1 VKKVKVY
8 EVDLVKSGEMN
19 FSSGNS
25 AYDQNVD
32 IDFEM
37 TALTALK

>member
-1 VKKVKVY
+1 
-8 EVDLVKSGEMN
+8 MN

-37 TALTALK
+37 TALTALKWNFMYQWDACA